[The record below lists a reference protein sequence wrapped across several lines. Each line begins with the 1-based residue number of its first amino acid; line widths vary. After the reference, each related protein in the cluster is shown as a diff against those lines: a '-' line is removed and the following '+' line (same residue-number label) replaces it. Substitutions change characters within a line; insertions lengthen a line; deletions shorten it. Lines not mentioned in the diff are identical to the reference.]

1 MAISL
6 SKHLAQLHAAS
17 LTSIQHLTFKHI
29 LNAAPKNKTDHPIA
43 NKGTKGISFSI
54 QCFCRAKGKKKK
66 VFLKQPGDQPSF
78 NIDEIRHLKTFFY

>member
-43 NKGTKGISFSI
+43 NKGTKEYPSQYSAFVEQRG
-54 QCFCRAKGKKKK
+54 KKK